1 MNKASSYWP
10 QSQDECL
17 EVTTRH
23 KFSISKRNKIAAP
36 KRDIII
42 EEKRRQS
49 SKTIQQRG
57 EPKNRTFRRQ
67 KIQQQRINNIAL
79 GLEVT
84 KKIGIFVCL
93 IFILQPIETAAAIN
107 CR

>member
-1 MNKASSYWP
+1 MNKASLYWP
-10 QSQDECL
+10 RSQDECI
-17 EVTTRH
+17 EVTTR
-23 KFSISKRNKIAAP
+23 KEFSLLDRNKFATP

-49 SKTIQQRG
+49 SKTKLQIG
-57 EPKNRTFRRQ
+57 EPKNRIFRRQ
-67 KIQQQRINNIAL
+67 KIQQQRINNVAL

>member
-1 MNKASSYWP
+1 MNKASLYWP
-10 QSQDECL
+10 RSQDECI
-17 EVTTRH
+17 EVTTR
-23 KFSISKRNKIAAP
+23 KEFSLLERNKFATP

-49 SKTIQQRG
+49 SKTKLQIG
-57 EPKNRTFRRQ
+57 EPKNRIFRRQ
-67 KIQQQRINNIAL
+67 KVQQQRINNINL

-93 IFILQPIETAAAIN
+93 IFILLPNETAAAIN